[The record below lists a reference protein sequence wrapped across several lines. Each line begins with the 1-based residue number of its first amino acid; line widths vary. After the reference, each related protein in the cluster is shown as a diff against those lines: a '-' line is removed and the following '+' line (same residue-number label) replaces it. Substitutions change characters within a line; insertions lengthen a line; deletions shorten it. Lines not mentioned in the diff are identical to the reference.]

1 MFDCD
6 VLIPQTTQELLVM
19 LSDPS
24 TRLIAG
30 GTDLIPRLRRSPDP
44 SVKIL
49 IDMSRLQE
57 LSFIRQREDQI
68 EIGALTTHSTLLSS
82 PLLRQSTPALLQAC
96 ASIGAPQTRAR
107 GTLGGNLAN
116 ASPAADTAAPL
127 LALNAQ
133 VVLRSIN
140 GERVLPLTAFFK
152 APGKTHLQPGEFI
165 HSIRIPLPRAKWG
178 SFFVKLGRRS
188 GMAIAVAS
196 AAVYMELDDLGRI
209 QCVRAALGSVAST
222 PVRVPHAE
230 AVLLGKT
237 PSPDLFAQSTRSM
250 LADISPIDDVRASAA
265 YRQHSAQILL
275 QRALQAASLQA
286 AERAK

>member
-49 IDMSRLQE
+49 IDMSRLHE

-133 VVLRSIN
+133 VVLCSVN

-152 APGKTHLQPGEFI
+152 AAGKTHLQPGEFI
-165 HSIRIPLPRAKWG
+165 HSIRVPLPRAKWG
-178 SFFVKLGRRS
+178 SSFIKLGRRS

-196 AAVYMELDDLGRI
+196 AAVYMELDNPGRI

-222 PVRVPHAE
+222 PVRVLHAE

-237 PSPDLFAQSTRSM
+237 PSPDLFSQSAQAVP
-250 LADISPIDDVRASAA
+250 ADISPIDDVRASAA
-265 YRQHSAQILL
+265 YRRHCAQILF

-286 AERAK
+286 AERTE